1 MIGST
6 LSHYK
11 ITAELGRG
19 GMGIVYRAQDTK
31 LNREV
36 AIKVL
41 PSAALATEDDRARF
55 YREAQAAAQ
64 LHHAHIATIFEIDE
78 AVPSDAPHGT
88 QASPFIVM
96 EYIEGETLESRV
108 KQGPLKLSEAVR
120 IAIEMAEA
128 LKAAH
133 GKDIVHRDIKSAN
146 VMLTAEGSA
155 KVLDFGLAKT
165 AQSTQLTRLGSTL
178 GTVSYMSPE
187 QARSE
192 AVDARTD
199 LWALGVTLY
208 EMITGSNPFGG
219 DYEQAVVYSILNEE
233 PEPLTG
239 LRTGVPL
246 ELEALVSK
254 SLRKDRDHRY
264 QSAAGI
270 IADLKSIQIS
280 STSGLSRSAVQT
292 GNTTDKTTG
301 IAPHE
306 PVSRFRSMT
315 IGSVIALFALLIG
328 WFIPTLFSS
337 EESDSLRRFF
347 QYETDLDWIDIAPD
361 GSKYAYVRTDTLW
374 VRSFDSSEPA
384 VVAVFRQDFRL
395 VFWSPNSDEIGYI
408 DNRELWTSKNDGRDV
423 VRIATLP
430 PSERTETALWTP
442 EGDIL
447 VSVQYGGANGELFR
461 IPSRGGRPVSEKR
474 FNSTENFV
482 QLFDMALLNSGKL
495 IGVVNSGAGRVITL
509 VNPIT
514 DQDREVNKLLLE
526 ATSEGQDPIFS
537 IAFDPSGFLLY
548 DRRLDT
554 WVMKIDPNTGA
565 PLSTPAILFPGV
577 FSASV
582 SSSGTI
588 VALEAT
594 TRSVDTEMVE
604 FDPQKETM
612 TLTQLGIS
620 RSLRWPLYSNDGK
633 QIAGWTNGIVIVD
646 PSRKNIRQVVG
657 SGAGISDWLPGD
669 TRVLLSIFS
678 DSTSQGI
685 LYALDPAG
693 RKEPAIVLDLDQSAF
708 YAVLSPEEKTLMY
721 YQVDPDTGRD
731 LWVAEVTLIDGDLSI
746 ASEPR
751 EWLVGPADDAI
762 PLWHPSGKWIAHIS
776 NESGQYQVYI
786 RPYPEAAPEIR
797 VSPGKGY
804 SPQWGPD
811 GKSIYYQDDDSLYVV
826 NVEDVSSMRLSSP
839 RGLISLRDERIILES
854 PLERLFTIHPGT
866 GRLLMGRYVNEPPPS
881 KITFIENWK
890 SVVLED

>member
-88 QASPFIVM
+88 QPSPFIVM

-108 KQGPLKLSEAVR
+108 QQGPLKLSEAVR

-165 AQSTQLTRLGSTL
+165 AQSTQLTRMGSTL

-254 SLRKDRDHRY
+254 SLKKDRDHRY
-264 QSAAGI
+264 QSAAGV

-280 STSGLSRSAVQT
+280 STSGLSRSAVPT
-292 GNTTDKTTG
+292 GNATG
-301 IAPHE
+301 IAPPE
-306 PVSRFRSMT
+306 PVSRRRSIT
-315 IGSVIALFALLIG
+315 IGSVVALFALLIG
-328 WFIPTLFSS
+328 WFIPTPFSS
-337 EESDSLRRFF
+337 EESGTLRRFS

-361 GSKYAYVRTDTLW
+361 GSKYAFVRYDTLW
-374 VRSFDSSEPA
+374 VRSFDSSEPY
-384 VVAVFRQDFRL
+384 VVAVFRQEFRL
-395 VFWSPNSDEIGYI
+395 MFWSPNSDEIGYI
-408 DNRELWTSKNDGRDV
+408 DNTELWTSKSDGRDAA
-423 VRIATLP
+423 RISMLP
-430 PSERTETALWTP
+430 PSERTQAAVWTP
-442 EGDIL
+442 DGDIL

-474 FNSTENFV
+474 FQSSESFV

-495 IGVVNSGAGRVITL
+495 IGVVNSGAGQVITL
-509 VNPIT
+509 VNPLT
-514 DQDREVNKLLLE
+514 DQDREVSELLLQ
-526 ATSEGQDPIFS
+526 ATSQGQDPIFS

-548 DRRLDT
+548 DTSLDT
-554 WVMKIDPNTGA
+554 WVMKIDPKTGA
-565 PLSTPAILFPGV
+565 PLSAPAILFPGV
-577 FSASV
+577 FSPSV
-582 SSSGTI
+582 SSSGTVI
-588 VALEAT
+588 ALEAT

-604 FDPQKETM
+604 FDPRDQTM
-612 TLTQLGIS
+612 TLAQLGIS
-620 RSLRWPLYSNDGK
+620 RALRWPLYSNDGE
-633 QIAGWTNGIVIVD
+633 QIAGRTNAIVIVD
-646 PSRKNIRQVVG
+646 PSRKDIRQLVG
-657 SGAGISDWLPGD
+657 SGVAISDWLPGD
-669 TRVLLSIFS
+669 TGVLLSIFS
-678 DSTSQGI
+678 DSTNGATI
-685 LYALDPAG
+685 YALDPAG
-693 RKEPAIVLDLDQSAF
+693 RKEPEIVLDLDQSAF
-708 YAVLSPEEKTLMY
+708 YAKLSPDQKTVMY

-731 LWVAEVTLIDGDLSI
+731 LWVAEVTLIDGEIST

-751 EWLVGPADDAI
+751 EWLVGPGDDAI
-762 PLWHPSGKWIAHIS
+762 PLWHPSGKWVAHIS

-804 SPQWGPD
+804 SPAWGPD
-811 GKSIYYQDDDSLYVV
+811 GNTIYYQDDDSLYVV

-854 PLERLFTIHPGT
+854 PLERLFTIHPST
-866 GRLLMGRYVNEPPPS
+866 GRLLMGRYVNELPPS

-890 SVVLED
+890 SAVLEN